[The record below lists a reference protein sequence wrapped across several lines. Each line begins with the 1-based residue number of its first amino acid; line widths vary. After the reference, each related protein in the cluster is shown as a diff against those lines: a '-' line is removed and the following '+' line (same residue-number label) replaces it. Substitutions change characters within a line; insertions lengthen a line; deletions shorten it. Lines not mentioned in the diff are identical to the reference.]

1 MRVLNQQLV
10 AFGNIAKE
18 ITKTYGKAVVD
29 TPVAIMSEQAWHRM
43 EGHPFPDMIQ
53 TPQQQAWL
61 ENNMVL
67 VERCDFKMYCHYFEM
82 WDALKRLPITESVV
96 DYVSHFPCRYCE
108 ISIKVLRTQDRI
120 LSREETKKFFDQYP
134 SLKELM
140 DSVFEKHQT
149 ILEKK
154 VMERS
159 KQMEKGEY

>member
-1 MRVLNQQLV
+1 
-10 AFGNIAKE
+10 
-18 ITKTYGKAVVD
+18 
-29 TPVAIMSEQAWHRM
+29 
-43 EGHPFPDMIQ
+43 
-53 TPQQQAWL
+53 
-61 ENNMVL
+61 
-67 VERCDFKMYCHYFEM
+67 M